1 MEAVET
7 ADAVVIGGGI
17 LGCSAARHLRQA
29 GVARVVLV
37 EQGPD
42 LAMETTAAGAG
53 FVGLW
58 GAEFGHWGGLGLAL
72 ERYAHQFYAELHAT
86 HDIGLKAVGML
97 RLAVA
102 PQGAPFLAAQYE
114 HARALVGADE
124 VRLLTSDEV
133 AALLPGLDATK
144 IPAALHWPTVPRID
158 APRATRALGHELEAA
173 GVVIRAR
180 TQVTAITVAH
190 GRVEGVETSTGR
202 IVAPVVVCA
211 AGAWTQR
218 VGRMVGATLPLTP
231 LLTWRFVTEPL
242 PAVPHDL
249 PMLFLST
256 YADAQAPHMYA
267 REHNGGLLIGVY
279 PEPFGAPLSHLR
291 DVYPGA
297 TPHAL
302 TVPPPLIQY
311 ADDALRAFAAA
322 WPLLGHIRVTKPNI
336 GLPTYTPDGRHLLG
350 ALDGVQGFYVVGGD
364 NEAGISHGPGLGKL
378 LAELVTT
385 GSASMDIMPYR
396 LDRFNGQDH
405 GRQERLLVLQGHGAA

>member
-1 MEAVET
+1 MAAGEI

-29 GVARVVLV
+29 GVERVVLV

-42 LAMETTAAGAG
+42 LATETTAAGAG

-58 GAEFGHWGGLGLAL
+58 GADFGHWGGLELAL
-72 ERYAHQFYAELHAT
+72 ERYAHQFYAELHAA
-86 HDIGLKAVGML
+86 HDIGLKAVGLL

-102 PQGAPFLAAQYE
+102 PQGAPFLAAQYQ
-114 HARALVGADE
+114 HARPLVGADE
-124 VRLLTSDEV
+124 VRLLSSAEI
-133 AALLPGLDATK
+133 AALLPGLDATS

-158 APRATRALGHELEAA
+158 APRATRALGRELEAA
-173 GVVIRAR
+173 GVVIRTD
-180 TQVTAITVAH
+180 TQVTAVTVDH
-190 GRVEGVETSTGR
+190 GRVEGVQTSTGR
-202 IVAPVVVCA
+202 IAAPVVVSA

-218 VGRMVGATLPLTP
+218 VARMVGTTLPLTP
-231 LLTWRFVTEPL
+231 LLTWRFVTAPL
-242 PAVPHDL
+242 PGLPHDL

-256 YADAQAPHMYA
+256 YVDAQAPHMYA

-291 DVYPGA
+291 DVPEGA

-302 TVPPPLIQY
+302 TVPPELIQY
-311 ADDALRAFAAA
+311 ADDALRAFAPA
-322 WPLLGHIRVTKPNI
+322 WPLLGHLRVTEPNI

-350 ALDGVQGFYVVGGD
+350 ALDDARGFYVVGGD

-385 GSASMDIMPYR
+385 GRTSLDIAPYR

-405 GRQERLLVLQGHGAA
+405 GRQERLLVLQGHGAV